1 MAQCSPLI
9 RASQKPSETLQ
20 VARAQAAASS
30 SSDRFARGFKRL
42 LRGTSYIFS
51 PNRKDKDRCVPPSRR
66 LVPAWGLLP
75 ARAGL
80 ILHLLLLPFLLA
92 LECPRKVRQ
101 ALRRHLHAGRRT
113 GSGRCGWRR
122 SKRSRRLRPWL
133 ARLLRR
139 RFTLLDLHVE
149 EVAHRF
155 VIDARHHVF
164 EQDEGFLLE
173 FDKWILLAV
182 ATKPDAL
189 LQMVERKQVVFPLRV
204 DDI

>member
-75 ARAGL
+75 ARARSD
-80 ILHLLLLPFLLA
+80 IASPFVAVPACARVPAQSQASAAAPPPRVPPHWQRPLPLA
-92 LECPRKVRQ
+92 SVQ
-101 ALRRHLHAGRRT
+101 APAEAPAVAGAAAPATVHPAGFARGRGSAPFRCRCASSCLRT
-113 GSGRCGWRR
+113 G
-122 SKRSRRLRPWL
+122 
-133 ARLLRR
+133 
-139 RFTLLDLHVE
+139 
-149 EVAHRF
+149 
-155 VIDARHHVF
+155 
-164 EQDEGFLLE
+164 
-173 FDKWILLAV
+173 
-182 ATKPDAL
+182 
-189 LQMVERKQVVFPLRV
+189 
-204 DDI
+204 